1 MIDPIDHWV
10 SLIQCLPKINV
21 VLAKSEVKKG
31 GIHMVL
37 KRYPA
42 PDCGELEPDAY
53 DADGNLTINSWE
65 LFKQEELAREAE
77 D

>member
-1 MIDPIDHWV
+1 
-10 SLIQCLPKINV
+10 
-21 VLAKSEVKKG
+21 
-31 GIHMVL
+31 MVL

-53 DADGNLTINSWE
+53 DADGTLTINSWE
-65 LFKQEELAREAE
+65 LFKQEDLARESE

>member
-21 VLAKSEVKKG
+21 ALAKSEVKKG
-31 GIHMVL
+31 VIHMVL
-37 KRYPA
+37 KRYPV

-53 DADGNLTINSWE
+53 DADGKLTINSWE
-65 LFKQEELAREAE
+65 LFMRDELDRESDE
-77 D
+77 

>member
-1 MIDPIDHWV
+1 M
-10 SLIQCLPKINV
+10 SL
-21 VLAKSEVKKG
+21 S
-31 GIHMVL
+31 
-37 KRYPA
+37 RYLE

-65 LFKQEELAREAE
+65 LFKQEELARESE